1 MALRR
6 VQVRQRW
13 ARATASARNPCSN
26 RTPLSTRKA
35 GPARAC
41 RAPPSPVNRISMK
54 RARSTSSLRPRR
66 RASHKVSPIQYRT
79 RLAYRKKRPSGPGT
93 LGHHNLIYEVGPSGR
108 RRRPYN
114 RDTKAR
120 ALPLRTRQVKV
131 LAASPAC
138 HSSNSRR
145 RSGAARAPATA
156 VYRWWPVAGYS
167 QKRAWMDV
175 GSAAARRSLFVS
187 SRAAPRAPL
196 LLMQR
201 RRAPA
206 TACPC
211 ARAAGAGGCPLL

>member
-1 MALRR
+1 MGSEMCIRD
-6 VQVRQRW
+6 
-13 ARATASARNPCSN
+13 SSN
-26 RTPLSTRKA
+26 RTRLSRPTA

-41 RAPPSPVNRISMK
+41 RAPPSPVNRISMT
-54 RARSTSSLRPRR
+54 RARSTAAPRPRR
-66 RASHKVSPIQYRT
+66 RACHRAGPIRCRT
-79 RLAYRKKRPSGPGT
+79 RLADRTKRPSGPGT
-93 LGHHNLIYEVGPSGR
+93 LGHHSPVVSVGPSDQT
-108 RRRPYN
+108 RRPDS

-120 ALPLRTRQVKV
+120 ALPRRFRTPLVTAV
-131 LAASPAC
+131 VFPVC

-145 RSGAARAPATA
+145 RSGAVPAPATA
-156 VYRWWPVAGYS
+156 VYRWWPAAGYS

-175 GSAAARRSLFVS
+175 GSAAARTSPFLS

-211 ARAAGAGGCPLL
+211 ARAAGGVGCPLLWG